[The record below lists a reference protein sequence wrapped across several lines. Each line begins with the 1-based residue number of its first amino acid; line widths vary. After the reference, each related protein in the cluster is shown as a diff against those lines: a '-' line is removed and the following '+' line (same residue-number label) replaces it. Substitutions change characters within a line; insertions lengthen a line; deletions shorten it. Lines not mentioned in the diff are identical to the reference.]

1 MYPRQVTEVDELIID
16 ATQSDVLDE
25 DILRLMEKAYVV
37 LESMSIEAII
47 VSLEQRKIIQ
57 LTKEP
62 IKLTDLLTILDK
74 RLLRTTKQ
82 QEIEWILP
90 SRPPFQTQPSVSI
103 HPNLNTRL
111 YHGFRGY
118 KVLEWKT
125 CNKVWKEKGV
135 VGSHILHSKMQE
147 VELDKL
153 SLLNLWKEDF
163 HGIGPFNYPYNYIR
177 EEHLDEEV
185 DALWCYGKIEPVF
198 QQFLI
203 R

>member
-118 KVLEWKT
+118 KVLKWQT
-125 CNKVWKEKGV
+125 CNTV
-135 VGSHILHSKMQE
+135 
-147 VELDKL
+147 
-153 SLLNLWKEDF
+153 
-163 HGIGPFNYPYNYIR
+163 
-177 EEHLDEEV
+177 
-185 DALWCYGKIEPVF
+185 
-198 QQFLI
+198 
-203 R
+203 